1 MQIPP
6 NAIIPKAKLTEYLLK
21 YKTKNDKSQYLSQAG
36 FTQNNPEQLTTAIYQ
51 LIQSNRAIKDLENDY
66 GTFYKVSGQLIGFNG
81 RNLSVITIWLQRKID
96 NQFQFITLKPNKE
109 KTQND

>member
-6 NAIIPKAKLTEYLLK
+6 NAIIPQAKLTEYLLK

-36 FTQNNPEQLTTAIYQ
+36 FTQDNPEQLKIAIYE
-51 LIQSNRAIKDLENDY
+51 LIQTNRGIKDGENEY
-66 GTFYKVSGQLIGFNG
+66 GIFYKVSGELIGINR